1 MSAATHERMRS
12 SKKALAA
19 EREARRRRSQRFF
32 VAGVAGLIALLVVAI
47 MLTRSQ
53 DTESPSIRQ
62 TREVSVSGEALP
74 PLEETD
80 DAIGMKIPEA
90 AGESFTGGTTRVD
103 ASGPAV
109 ILFLAHWCPH
119 CQAEVPVVQSW
130 LDSGGLP
137 DGVDIVSVS
146 TATDPAQPN
155 YPPSEWLEREG
166 WSVPVLVDDA
176 DSTTA
181 AAFGVNSYP
190 FFVFVDSEGRV
201 HHRASGELGIE
212 HIESILDEMGT

>member
-1 MSAATHERMRS
+1 MSTATHERMRN
-12 SKKALAA
+12 SKRARAK
-19 EREARRRRSQRFF
+19 EREAQRRRSQRFF
-32 VAGVAGLIALLVVAI
+32 VGGTIGLILLLAI
-47 MLTRSQ
+47 AILMTRSQ

-62 TREVSVSGEALP
+62 TRAVSVSGDALP
-74 PLEETD
+74 PLGETD

-90 AGESFTGGTTRVD
+90 EGESFTGGKTRID
-103 ASGPAV
+103 ASGAKM

-137 DGVDIVSVS
+137 EGVEIVSVS

-176 DSTTA
+176 GSSTG

-190 FFVFVDSEGRV
+190 FFVFVDADGKV
-201 HHRASGELGIE
+201 HHRASGELSIE
-212 HIESILDEMGT
+212 HIESILQEMGT